1 MADYDLKYT
10 GAQIDVLLD
19 AVNEL
24 KTNGFIYKG
33 VATPSTNPGTPSE
46 RVAYLASEP
55 GTYTNFGGIVIASGL
70 YSLTYTN
77 GTWTGTQMQAG
88 SDIEVVQT
96 TGGSTTD
103 VMSQKAVTDEL
114 NTLSTNLQDVDG
126 YIKGDVRTLA
136 VGQAYALDEAVKTAD
151 GKMRRMTKEVR
162 SLNLAD
168 AVAVGDLKSYN
179 NNTYRALKAIIAY
192 NNATAYVEGDYAVGR
207 PAVVT
212 ITVDA
217 TGLVADGNINV
228 SIGGTEHVI
237 AVTSES
243 TAVSIAAAIVT
254 AVGSI
259 SGWTITDNE
268 DGTITIKCNTAGA
281 NTLAFSFTDV
291 DETGV
296 VVSAATVAGATTISV
311 YDGSSWSDADRTAMV
326 DDESLFTQVDAAWL
340 EANATVQNSVT
351 EDIVVATYQQI
362 GERYLSNWK
371 SGIPSALRG
380 SKVLND
386 TVIDIVNVDT
396 SHGYQHQIVQ
406 CQPGDMFTYTL
417 SASIGDPTCSFLD
430 DNNRLLG
437 RVVNDS
443 TGTISNF
450 SIKVPYGCTKCL
462 FASTTNTNKYVKT
475 SNNELKKVEDNVSQL
490 NNDMY
495 ALNGKYYLEGKI
507 SVRAPGTVNF
517 TTWNITNAENY
528 YSYFLCY
535 ELPATMLEGDLRI
548 SDSYYF
554 RAYALTDQKY
564 GWKSGHYIR
573 KTIDGQQ
580 RILSLEDI
588 KSLATFTPQYLYV
601 FVLNNSKSRM
611 YSGTSYL
618 THLFIQRQGLVKTDI
633 KKVACWGSS
642 STVGLSP
649 YLQSALGDTYQVYN
663 EGVGGEVTQTILARL
678 GSVAVY
684 NTAGFVL
691 PASSSTTVNV
701 SLSTN
706 PYSAQSS
713 SGKVNPCFV
722 YGIECVMT
730 NGKLKRK
737 ESGDADLTIPAYT
750 PIVLQGAKKHYPNV
764 DFAIFQLWGNKSI
777 DASNCVSIVK
787 KAAECVGTDNF
798 IVISSHTDV
807 NVTAENA
814 LLTEYGARY
823 FNCRLYMSQVAMYE
837 YGLVPTETDLEYMAQ
852 GLVPSSLMQNDR
864 VHFNAEGNTI
874 LAEKIASLIHQLGR

>member
-1 MADYDLKYT
+1 MSQIVDDLRQVAIEIKT
-10 GAQIDVLLD
+10 ETQVGGNTAARVGGA
-19 AVNEL
+19 
-24 KTNGFIYKG
+24 F
-33 VATPSTNPGTPSE
+33 E
-46 RVAYLASEP
+46 RVADALE
-55 GTYTNFGGIVIASGL
+55 
-70 YSLTYTN
+70 
-77 GTWTGTQMQAG
+77 GTQQIEDMDAAVAAVQQAAQENEQTIQ
-88 SDIEVVQT
+88 DIVNSLAVVQT
-96 TGGSTTD
+96 TGQSTSN
-103 VMSQKAVTDEL
+103 VMSQKAVTDEFGKVNDYL
-114 NTLSTNLQDVDG
+114 
-126 YIKGDVRTLA
+126 KGDVRTLA
-136 VGQAYALDEAVKTAD
+136 VGQAYVMDEAVKTAD
-151 GKMRRMTKEVR
+151 GKMLRMTKEVK

-168 AVAVGDLKSYN
+168 AIATGDLKSYN
-179 NNTYRALKAIIAY
+179 GATYRALKAIVDY
-192 NNATAYVEGDYAVGR
+192 NNATTYAEGDYAVK
-207 PAVVT
+207 
-212 ITVDA
+212 
-217 TGLVADGNINV
+217 DGV
-228 SIGGTEHVI
+228 
-237 AVTSES
+237 
-243 TAVSIAAAIVT
+243 
-254 AVGSI
+254 
-259 SGWTITDNE
+259 
-268 DGTITIKCNTAGA
+268 
-281 NTLAFSFTDV
+281 
-291 DETGV
+291 
-296 VVSAATVAGATTISV
+296 ISV
-311 YDGSSWSDADRTAMV
+311 YDGESWTAADRAAMV
-326 DDESLFTQVDAAWL
+326 ADTSLFTQVDAAWL

-362 GERYLSNWK
+362 GERYFSNWK

-386 TVIDIVNVDT
+386 TVIDIVNVYT
-396 SHGYQHQIVQ
+396 GGGFQHQIVQ

-437 RVVNDS
+437 RVVNVS

-490 NNDMY
+490 NDDMY

-507 SVRAPGTVNF
+507 PVRAPGTVNF

-528 YSYFLCY
+528 NSYFLCY

-580 RILSLEDI
+580 RILSLDDI

-601 FVLNNSKSRM
+601 FVLNNSKSRV

-642 STVGLSP
+642 STLGLSP
-649 YLQSALGDTYQVYN
+649 YLQIALGDTYQVYN
-663 EGVGGEVTQTILARL
+663 EGVGGEMTQTILARL

-684 NTAGFVL
+684 NTAEFIL

-750 PIVLQGAKKHYPNV
+750 PIVLQGAKKRYPNV
-764 DFAIFQLWGNKSI
+764 DFAIFQLWGNKKI
-777 DASNCVSIVK
+777 DASDCVSIVK

-837 YGLVPTETDLEYMAQ
+837 HGLVPTETDLEYMAQ

>member
-1 MADYDLKYT
+1 MTINDIIAIGRQIAAETAEGGNTAARVGGVIEAIGEILKNQDYMSWQPAGNFDIEEYYEKNDQVFYAETNSCYVSLQT
-10 GAQIDVLLD
+10 DNVGHP
-19 AVNEL
+19 VNENDESYEEGWWMKVIDGASVL
-24 KTNGFIYKG
+24 SAAAA
-33 VATPSTNPGTPSE
+33 ATQAAAEANQAAE
-46 RVAYLASEP
+46 AAR
-55 GTYTNFGGIVIASGL
+55 GIVYQAVDDHL
-70 YSLTYTN
+70 DTESLKPVAN
-77 GTWTGTQMQAG
+77 QVVTQA
-88 SDIEVVQT
+88 I
-96 TGGSTTD
+96 
-103 VMSQKAVTDEL
+103 
-114 NTLSTNLQDVDG
+114 NNLSENLQEAEG

-136 VGQAYALDEAVKTAD
+136 VGQAYVMDEAVKTAD
-151 GKMRRMTKEVR
+151 GKMCRMTKKIIGFTTSAVFNINDLVYYSGSTYK
-162 SLNLAD
+162 SLISVQLYD
-168 AVAVGDLKSYN
+168 S
-179 NNTYRALKAIIAY
+179 TH
-192 NNATAYVEGDYAVGR
+192 AYVAGDYAVKDGVISIYDGESWTAADR
-207 PAVVT
+207 A
-212 ITVDA
+212 A
-217 TGLVADGNINV
+217 MVAD
-228 SIGGTEHVI
+228 T
-237 AVTSES
+237 
-243 TAVSIAAAIVT
+243 
-254 AVGSI
+254 
-259 SGWTITDNE
+259 
-268 DGTITIKCNTAGA
+268 
-281 NTLAFSFTDV
+281 
-291 DETGV
+291 
-296 VVSAATVAGATTISV
+296 
-311 YDGSSWSDADRTAMV
+311 
-326 DDESLFTQVDAAWL
+326 SLFTQVDAAWL

-380 SKVLND
+380 SGVLND

-396 SHGYQHQIVQ
+396 SYGYQHQIVQ

-417 SASIGDPTCSFLD
+417 SARVGDPTCSFLD
-430 DNNRLLG
+430 DNNKLLG
-437 RVVNDS
+437 RVTNAS

-507 SVRAPGTVNF
+507 PVRAPGTVNL
-517 TTWNITNAENY
+517 TTWSVTDAENY
-528 YSYFLCY
+528 YSKMLCY

-573 KTIDGQQ
+573 KTLDGQQ
-580 RILSLEDI
+580 RILSLDDI

-601 FVLNNSKSRM
+601 FVYNNSQSRV

-678 GSVAVY
+678 GSVSVY

-701 SLSTN
+701 SLSIN

-764 DFAIFQLWGNKSI
+764 DFAIFQLWGNTSI

-814 LLTEYGARY
+814 LLTEFGARY

-864 VHFNAEGNTI
+864 THFNAEGNTI